1 MKKKE
6 EKIFAVE
13 FVDQRLKTFSK
24 IIKAT
29 NRKEAVGRANEIKY
43 LLNAYD
49 VNGVWE
55 LDATDY
61 TLNN

>member
-1 MKKKE
+1 MKKKG

-13 FVDQRLKTFSK
+13 FVDQRNKTFNK
-24 IIKAT
+24 IIKAA
-29 NRKEAVGRANEIKY
+29 NRKEAVGRAKEIKFM
-43 LLNAYD
+43 LNAYD

-61 TLNN
+61 TLNH